1 MINRIGATLKDF
13 RKARGLT
20 QQEVAQRTGLSRVT
34 VNRMEKGA
42 VDPLDST
49 VQAYVRGLNA
59 ELLVVPRELKPQL
72 EAFIKSGGR
81 MVAQPEG
88 AGAPKS
94 AVQLALES

>member
-1 MINRIGATLKDF
+1 MNNIGPTLRDY

-20 QQEVAQRTGLSRVT
+20 QQDVAARTGLSRVT
-34 VNRMEKGA
+34 VNRMENGA

-49 VQAYVRGLNA
+49 VQAYVKGLNA
-59 ELLVVPRELKPQL
+59 ELLVVPRELKQQL
-72 EAFIKSGGR
+72 EAFIRSGGKLI
-81 MVAQPEG
+81 AQPEG